1 VADLDVATSTERLG
15 ECSYKSKSSTATG
28 KMTMN
33 DLTATVYDRITGK
46 KLGTKFFPAP
56 KDCMDSFTARAGTTI
71 APDSRSW
78 ADKEGVA
85 KWAATFAR

>member
-1 VADLDVATSTERLG
+1 
-15 ECSYKSKSSTATG
+15 
-28 KMTMN
+28 MTMN

-46 KLGTKFFPAP
+46 KRGTKFFPTP
-56 KDCMDSFTARAGTTI
+56 KDCMDRLTARAGTTI